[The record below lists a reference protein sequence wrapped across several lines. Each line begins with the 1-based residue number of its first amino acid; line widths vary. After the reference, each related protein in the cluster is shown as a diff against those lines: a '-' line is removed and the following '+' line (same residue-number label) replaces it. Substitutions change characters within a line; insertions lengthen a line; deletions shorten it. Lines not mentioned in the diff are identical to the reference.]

1 MQMNAEYQLVIIL
14 KNRKK
19 KKRQFQNLLHVAN
32 YVARGKLTNHKSQ
45 NNPSKWQ
52 NLTKQK
58 SGCCWIERKD
68 MNFEQKWRRE
78 EGGGGEGYTW
88 NWGKEAED
96 VHKTTII
103 EIIDG
108 RWRRRGFIP
117 LEPLPLFLIIFFFL
131 LLVFHHRH
139 VMFLWTLNPRR
150 ASTTSSTSHFLRP
163 CLVFTYQGINP
174 TGYIIY
180 VYDIY
185 FILFY
190 LFNKP

>member
-78 EGGGGEGYTW
+78 EGGGERVIPGIG
-88 NWGKEAED
+88 
-96 VHKTTII
+96 
-103 EIIDG
+103 G
-108 RWRRRGFIP
+108 RKLKMCIRQPSSRLLMGD
-117 LEPLPLFLIIFFFL
+117 EEEEVLFLWNLFHCSL
-131 LLVFHHRH
+131 LSSSSCCWSSIT
-139 VMFLWTLNPRR
+139 VMLCSSELWTHAVLQPPPPR
-150 ASTTSSTSHFLRP
+150 TF
-163 CLVFTYQGINP
+163 
-174 TGYIIY
+174 
-180 VYDIY
+180 
-185 FILFY
+185 
-190 LFNKP
+190 